1 MKYIIEH
8 LEEEVGK
15 WCVCEY
21 THMAECVGADNLIVS
36 NVSAEDSERLPLENV
51 KKVSQRCNELG
62 FDPSRVCL
70 LDLRAE
76 KELSPEDAT
85 EFDAVVFGGILGDH
99 PPRDRTG
106 CLRTHGF
113 TTRVLGN
120 RQMSTDT
127 AVLVC
132 KTILEDGKK
141 LSEIEFLDDIE
152 LKTGELDTTLL
163 PYRYVATE
171 SNEPLLANGLIE
183 ILRDDEENCL
193 F

>member
-8 LEEEVGK
+8 LEQEVGK

-21 THMAECVGADNLIVS
+21 THMAKCVGKDNLIIS
-36 NVSAEDSERLPLENV
+36 NVNKEDAAILPEGV
-51 KKVSQRCNELG
+51 KKVSERCNELG

-70 LDLRAE
+70 LDLRAD
-76 KELSPEDAT
+76 KELSPEDLT

-141 LSEIEFLDDIE
+141 LSEIEFIDDIE
-152 LKTGELDTTLL
+152 LKTGEKDSTLL
-163 PYRYVATE
+163 PYRYVATSE
-171 SNEPLLANGLIE
+171 HKPLLADGLIE